1 VFLWRIKAVISIEHK
16 KEREVIGLY
25 GRNSGRLG
33 FVWSWWDWLLLLA
46 VWRRTIKKM
55 KLIGRFILWM

>member
-1 VFLWRIKAVISIEHK
+1 VFLQRIKVVISIEHK
-16 KEREVIGLY
+16 KKREAIGLY

-46 VWRRTIKKM
+46 VWRRT
-55 KLIGRFILWM
+55 RS